1 MASRLSR
8 GTQPHAET
16 PERSAMQRTGIL
28 IVGHGSR
35 EPASN
40 LEFEQLVAHL
50 RTNRPEFDVRHAYVE
65 LAEPSLADGL
75 VAIAHCNDRVVV
87 IPCFLFAAGHVKNDI
102 PLALAAARSKFPRVR
117 FE

>member
-1 MASRLSR
+1 MASRLGR
-8 GTQPHAET
+8 VTQPHADM

-40 LEFEQLVAHL
+40 LEFEQLVAQL
-50 RTNRPEFDVRHAYVE
+50 RARRPEFDVRHAYVE

-75 VAIAHCNDRVVV
+75 DAIARCNDRVVV
-87 IPCFLFAAGHVKNDI
+87 VPCFLFTAGHVKNAI
-102 PLALAAARSKFPRVR
+102 RLAIVPA
-117 FE
+117 